1 MRMARTY
8 QQARQDMK
16 SFTTETFWGDV
27 CTYFQ
32 EFGGKRPSP
41 QAFTVE
47 QGPKAVLDTHFHRQ
61 HQFQVVFRG
70 AGLLGRHPL
79 SPFTIHYASPESGYG
94 PVVAGDA
101 GLAYLT
107 LRAVS
112 EEGSQ
117 FLPAMRDSMRKGL
130 KKRQMTLAA
139 PALSDPKALAAL
151 TAPRVEDIITPDQ
164 EGLAAWLVRL
174 PAQAHQPMPMAPRRG
189 GTFCVAAQGSML
201 VDGEE
206 MPALSTEFI
215 SADEPEATLAAG
227 AGGAEVLVL
236 QFPAAAVAAQEAA

>member
-1 MRMARTY
+1 MRLARTY
-8 QQARQDMK
+8 EQARQDMK
-16 SFTTETFWGDV
+16 SFATETFWGDV

-47 QGPKAVLDTHFHRQ
+47 QGAKAVLDTHFHRQ

-79 SPFTIHYASPESGYG
+79 APFTIHYASPESGYG
-94 PVVAGDA
+94 PVVAGDS

-130 KKRQMTLAA
+130 AKRQMTLSV
-139 PALSDPKALAAL
+139 PALSDPNALAAL
-151 TAPRVEDIITPDQ
+151 ASPRIEDIIVPDDS
-164 EGLAAWLVRL
+164 GLAAWLARL
-174 PAQAHQPMPMAPRRG
+174 PAHARLPMPMTPQRG

-201 VDGEE
+201 IDGKD
-206 MPALSTEFI
+206 MPTLSTAFI

-227 AGGAEVLVL
+227 AGGLEVLVL
-236 QFPAAAVAAQEAA
+236 QFPAAAIAAPEAA